1 MRYSTF
7 LIDFDHTLF
16 DSDGSEHTAF
26 AQAMSVA
33 GVERVRAHAEM
44 FRRINLEMWREVE
57 RGLMSP
63 QQVKLRRFERLVEEA
78 ALDADAREMA
88 EAYVVGLANNGELY
102 PGALEV
108 LNTLAGN
115 ASLALV
121 TNGLSE
127 VQRVRIQRTGIL
139 PYFDAVVISAEVGT
153 AKPAHEIFDITFDQ
167 LGAPR
172 KETAVMVGDNLVS
185 DIRGGATYGI
195 STCWYNP
202 GRRQP
207 GSDDRITHEIGALDA
222 LLVLDRINRTENQ
235 SEKQSGHS

>member
-7 LIDFDHTLF
+7 LIDLDHTLF
-16 DSDGSEHTAF
+16 DSDDSEHAAF

-33 GVERVRAHAEM
+33 GVERVRSHAAM
-44 FRRINLEMWREVE
+44 FRRINLELWREVE

-78 ALDADAREMA
+78 GLDADVCKMA

-108 LNTLAGN
+108 LEILAGN

-202 GRRQP
+202 GCRRP
-207 GSDDRITHEIGALDA
+207 GPDDCITHEIGALDA
-222 LLVLDRINRTENQ
+222 LLVLDTVNR
-235 SEKQSGHS
+235 S